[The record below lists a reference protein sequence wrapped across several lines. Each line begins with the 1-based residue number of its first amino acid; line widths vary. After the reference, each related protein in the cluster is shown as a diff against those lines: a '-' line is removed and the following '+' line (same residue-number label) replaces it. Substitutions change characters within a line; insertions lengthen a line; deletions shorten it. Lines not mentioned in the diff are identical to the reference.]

1 MPIKPFLNCSAG
13 SGAVDGSRYPGVPQP
28 ELGAVGR
35 LRWGGVGHRGQL
47 GGAGAREGTWE
58 GARVAAGTQGE
69 VQGDGVAVGTQR
81 GGTWVAARA

>member
-13 SGAVDGSRYPGVPQP
+13 SGAVDGSGYSAVPQP

-35 LRWGGVGHRGQL
+35 LRWGLL
-47 GGAGAREGTWE
+47 GIEVSWGCWGAG

-81 GGTWVAARA
+81 GGTWVAVRA